1 MEAPQHGRQ
10 VTLRVSPLPVPM
22 SREPLFGARQ
32 KLPTALP
39 AREADHRERAT
50 AVVRSTYVREAQEVE
65 RLGSFIVCRLR
76 LGGEAP
82 EEQQPRLV
90 VGQLQVESREPPPQ
104 ISVDPSRA
112 PLVLEPPHKI
122 IGKPNQVR
130 LTPKP
135 PPHFLLEPQVE
146 HKVQI

>member
-1 MEAPQHGRQ
+1 PQHRRQ
-10 VTLRVSPLPVPM
+10 VTLLVSPLPVPM

-90 VGQLQVESREPPPQ
+90 VGQLRSEEHTSELQSR
-104 ISVDPSRA
+104 VD
-112 PLVLEPPHKI
+112 LVC
-122 IGKPNQVR
+122 R
-130 LTPKP
+130 L
-135 PPHFLLEPQVE
+135 L
-146 HKVQI
+146 